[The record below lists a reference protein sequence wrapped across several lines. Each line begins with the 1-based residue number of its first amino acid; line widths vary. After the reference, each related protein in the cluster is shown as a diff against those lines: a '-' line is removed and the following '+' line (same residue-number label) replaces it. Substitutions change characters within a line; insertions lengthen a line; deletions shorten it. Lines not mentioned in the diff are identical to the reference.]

1 MDNRHN
7 DSTALEKKIAAL
19 EEENQL
25 LKNIIHKAPIPI
37 FVVDKYHKIS
47 HFNEALEE
55 LSGFCAAD
63 MIGTDFQWKA
73 FYGQKRPV
81 MADMIIDNAPD
92 DQIISLYGPKY
103 KKAFSDKKLSAATDF
118 FPDLPP
124 HGKWLFFTAAAVTDT
139 RGEIAGAVETLQDIT
154 AEKTREQEV
163 FELYQT
169 YHKVLE
175 FIPYPIILYD
185 ANGFVTYV
193 NPAFS
198 TVFGW
203 TLEEIKGAILPFVP
217 ENLKE
222 ETTQMLDR
230 FKEEERLTRYE
241 TQRLTKDGRRR
252 DVVIWAASHTWYK
265 GRPGERFVILRDITE
280 EKRLAANNRTIMRIS
295 AALPQYPELEDLM
308 DYITREIKELLH
320 TEGAV
325 VLLYD
330 DIKNDLFF
338 LGASYDDSDTEQRAR
353 KIRFALDEVLAGKVL
368 QTGRP
373 AVDNQADKDLESYPE
388 RERKLG
394 YKTRSIQC
402 VPIRSDSRITGIL
415 CAINK
420 KQNPFD
426 DNDMELMTMIAGTV
440 GISIE
445 NARFSRALKEAYL
458 DVASMNRA
466 KDKAINHLS
475 HELKTPVAVLT
486 GSLQILEKKLADLP
500 QVKTASTLN
509 RIQRNLN
516 RIIQIQEE
524 TADIMDNKIYEAKD
538 LLLVM
543 LQTCKDELATVIEQ
557 HLDEEDPMEVV
568 QAVIE
573 KEFGSPA
580 LNYRDI
586 IFPRAFDTLFENLKP
601 AFDFRDLDI
610 RITMDENLPKI
621 RLPKDVLEKTI
632 TGLVKNSIENTPD
645 HGRIDIFARR
655 KDNGILFGVHD
666 FGVGIETGDQ
676 KRIFEGFFSTQ
687 ATADYSTKTP
697 FDFNA
702 GGKGVDLLRMK
713 LFADRLGFSIHME
726 SKRCCFLHDNP
737 GEICPGN
744 ILQCRFCTDLS
755 DCRNSGY
762 SIFTVFFPHEKKF
775 KKKSLTN
782 PNQLEYN

>member
-1 MDNRHN
+1 MRDRAA
-7 DSTALEKKIAAL
+7 DIAELEKKIQTL
-19 EEENQL
+19 EQENQL
-25 LKNIIHKAPIPI
+25 LNNIIHKAPIPI
-37 FVVDKYHKIS
+37 FVLDHDHKIS
-47 HFNEALEE
+47 HFNQALED
-55 LSGFCAAD
+55 LSGFRAQD

-73 FYGQKRPV
+73 FYGKKRPV
-81 MADMIIDNAPD
+81 MADLIIDNAPAD
-92 DQIISLYGPKY
+92 EIIALYGPKY
-103 KKAFSDKKLSAATDF
+103 KKALANKQLSAATDF

-124 HGKWLFFTAAAVTDT
+124 AGRWLFFTAAAVFD
-139 RGEIAGAVETLQDIT
+139 GNGDIAGAVETLQDVT
-154 AEKTREQEV
+154 SEKAREQEV
-163 FELYQT
+163 FDLYKT
-169 YHKVLE
+169 YHLVLE

-185 ANGFVTYV
+185 ENGHVTYV

-203 TLEEIKGAILPFVP
+203 SLDELKGRLLPFVP
-217 ENLKE
+217 ESLKE
-222 ETTQMLDR
+222 ETNQMVDHFIENR
-230 FKEEERLTRYE
+230 QIIRYE
-241 TQRLTKDGRRR
+241 TRRLTKDGRIR

-265 GRPGERFVILRDITE
+265 DRPGEHFVILRDITE

-295 AALPQYPELEDLM
+295 AALPEYPELEDLM
-308 DYITREIKELLH
+308 DYITSEIKGLLN

-330 DIKNDLFF
+330 EIKNDLFF

-353 KIRFALDEVLAGKVL
+353 EIRFALDEVLAGKVL
-368 QTGRP
+368 KTGRP
-373 AVDNQADKDLESYPE
+373 AVNNQADQTRDLYPE
-388 RERKLG
+388 RDRKLG
-394 YKTRSIQC
+394 YKTRSILC

-445 NARFSRALKEAYL
+445 NARFAEALKDAYL

-486 GSLQILEKKLADLP
+486 GSLQILRKKLSELP
-500 QVKTASTLN
+500 QVKTTATLD
-509 RIQRNLN
+509 RIQRNLS
-516 RIIQIQEE
+516 RIVQIQEE
-524 TADIMDNKIYEAKD
+524 TADIMDKKVYGARD

-543 LQTCKDELATVIEQ
+543 LQTCKDELATLIEQ

-586 IFPRAFDTLFENLKP
+586 QIRQAFEDLFDTLKP
-601 AFDFRDLDI
+601 RFAFRDLEI
-610 RITMDENLPKI
+610 ITRLDEDLPKI
-621 RLPKDVLEKTI
+621 RLPRDVIEKTI
-632 TGLVKNSIENTPD
+632 TGLIRNSIENTPD
-645 HGRIDIFARR
+645 HGRIEIACT
-655 KDNGILFGVHD
+655 KDKDRIVFCVHD
-666 FGVGIETGDQ
+666 YGVGIETDDQ

-687 ATADYSTKTP
+687 KTEDYSTKTP
-697 FDFNA
+697 YDFNA

-726 SKRCCFLHDNP
+726 SRRCCFLHDNP
-737 GEICPGN
+737 GETCPGN
-744 ILQCRFCTDLS
+744 ILQCRFCHEIS
-755 DCRNSGY
+755 DCLNSGY
-762 SIFTVFFPHEKKF
+762 SVFSVFFPYEKKI
-775 KKKSLTN
+775 
-782 PNQLEYN
+782 

>member
-1 MDNRHN
+1 MCDT
-7 DSTALEKKIAAL
+7 DIYELKKKITAL
-19 EEENQL
+19 EEENLL

-37 FVVDKYHKIS
+37 FVLDRFHTII
-47 HFNEALEE
+47 HFNQALEE
-55 LSGFCAAD
+55 ISGFRAED
-63 MIGTDFQWKA
+63 MIGTRHQWKA
-73 FYGQKRPV
+73 FYAKKRPV
-81 MADMIIDNAPD
+81 MADLIIDDAPD
-92 DQIISLYGPKY
+92 EHIIDLYGPKY
-103 KKAFSDKKLSAATDF
+103 KKALSNKKLFAATDF

-124 HGKWLFFTAAAVTDT
+124 AGKWLFFTAAAVFDSK
-139 RGEIAGAVETLQDIT
+139 GNIAGAVETLQDVT
-154 AEKTREQEV
+154 PEKTKEQEV
-163 FELYQT
+163 FDLYQT
-169 YHKVLE
+169 YQKVLE

-185 ANGFVTYV
+185 AKGRVSYV
-193 NPAFS
+193 NPSFS
-198 TVFGW
+198 NVFGW
-203 TLEEIKGAILPFVP
+203 SLDEVKGSILPFVP

-222 ETTQMLDR
+222 ETTLVLDR
-230 FKEEERLTRYE
+230 FKEKQQLTRYE
-241 TQRLTKDGRRR
+241 TQRLTKDGRHR
-252 DVVIWAASHTWYK
+252 DVIIWAASHTLYRE
-265 GRPGERFVILRDITE
+265 RPGEHFVILRDITE

-295 AALPQYPELEDLM
+295 AALPQYPDLEDLM
-308 DYITREIKELLH
+308 DYITREIKGLLN

-330 DIKNDLFF
+330 EIKNDLFF

-353 KIRFALDEVLAGKVL
+353 KIRFALDEVLAGKVWK
-368 QTGRP
+368 TGRP
-373 AVDNQADKDLESYPE
+373 AVNNQAATSFESYPE
-388 RERKLG
+388 RDRKLG
-394 YKTRSIQC
+394 YETRSILC
-402 VPIRSDSRITGIL
+402 VPIRSESRITGIL

-445 NARFSRALKEAYL
+445 NARFSEALKEAYR

-500 QVKTASTLN
+500 RVKTASTLN

-516 RIIQIQEE
+516 RIVQIQEE
-524 TADIMDNKIYEAKD
+524 TADIMDKKVYEARD
-538 LLLVM
+538 LMLVM
-543 LQTCKDELATVIEQ
+543 LQTCRDELETLIHQ

-586 IFPRAFDTLFENLKP
+586 DFARAFDNLFETLQKS
-601 AFDFRDLDI
+601 FDFRDLQVFVH
-610 RITMDENLPKI
+610 MDENLPRI
-621 RLPKDVLEKTI
+621 RLPKDVFEKTI
-632 TGLVKNSIENTPD
+632 TGLIKNSIENTPD
-645 HGRIDIFARR
+645 HGRIDISAHS
-655 KDNGILFGVHD
+655 KDKGILFCVHD
-666 FGVGIETGDQ
+666 FGVGIETDDQ

-687 ATADYSTKTP
+687 KTADYSTKTP

-726 SKRCCFLHDNP
+726 SRRCCFLHDNP
-737 GEICPGN
+737 GETCPGD
-744 ILQCRFCTDLS
+744 ILHCRFCNDPS
-755 DCRNSGY
+755 DCLKSGY
-762 SIFTVFFPHEKKF
+762 SLFSVYFPHEKKI
-775 KKKSLTN
+775 
-782 PNQLEYN
+782 

>member
-1 MDNRHN
+1 MRNQTN
-7 DSTALEKKIAAL
+7 DTAALKKKITAL

-25 LKNIIHKAPIPI
+25 LKSIIHKAPIPI
-37 FVVDKYHKIS
+37 FVLDSTHKIS
-47 HFNEALEE
+47 HFNQALEE
-55 LSGFCAAD
+55 LSGLQAQE
-63 MIGTDFQWKA
+63 MVGTDHQWKA
-73 FYGQKRPV
+73 FYARKRPV
-81 MADMIIDNAPD
+81 MADLIIDNAPNEK
-92 DQIISLYGPKY
+92 IVALYGPKY
-103 KKAFSDKKLSAATDF
+103 KKALSDKKLFAATDF
-118 FPDLPP
+118 FSDLPP
-124 HGKWLFFTAAAVTDT
+124 AGKWLFFTAAAIFDSK
-139 RGEIAGAVETLQDIT
+139 GNIAGAVETLQDVT
-154 AEKTREQEV
+154 AEKTKEQEV

-169 YHKVLE
+169 YQKVLE

-185 ANGFVTYV
+185 EKGRVSYV
-193 NPAFS
+193 NPSFTA
-198 TVFGW
+198 VFGW
-203 TLEEIKGAILPFVP
+203 DLDELKGDILPFVP
-217 ENLKE
+217 ENLKD
-222 ETTQMLDR
+222 ETNQMLDR
-230 FKEEERLTRYE
+230 FKENQHLTRYE
-241 TQRLTKDGRRR
+241 TQRLTKDGRHR
-252 DVVIWAASHTWYK
+252 DVIIWAASHTWYK
-265 GRPGERFVILRDITE
+265 DRPGEHFVILRDITE

-295 AALPQYPELEDLM
+295 AALPQYPDLEDLM
-308 DYITREIKELLH
+308 DYITREIKGLLN

-330 DIKNDLFF
+330 EIKNDLFF

-368 QTGRP
+368 KTGRP
-373 AVDNQADKDLESYPE
+373 AVNNQAATSFESYPE
-388 RERKLG
+388 RDRKLG
-394 YKTRSIQC
+394 YETKSILC

-445 NARFSRALKEAYL
+445 NARFSEALKEAYR

-516 RIIQIQEE
+516 RIVQIQEE
-524 TADIMDNKIYEAKD
+524 TADIMNKKVYAARD
-538 LLLVM
+538 LMLVM
-543 LQTCKDELATVIEQ
+543 LQTCRDELETLIQQ

-580 LNYRDI
+580 LNYKDI
-586 IFPRAFDTLFENLKP
+586 HCAQAFDTLFSSMQKF
-601 AFDFRDLDI
+601 FDFRNLDI
-610 RITMDENLPKI
+610 VVHMDENLPRI
-621 RLPKDVLEKTI
+621 RLPRDVLEKTI
-632 TGLVKNSIENTPD
+632 TGLIKNSIENTPD
-645 HGRIDIFARR
+645 HGRIDIFCRS
-655 KDNGILFGVHD
+655 KDNGVLFCVHD
-666 FGVGIETGDQ
+666 FGVGIETDDQ

-687 ATADYSTKTP
+687 KTADYSTKTP
-697 FDFNA
+697 YDFNA

-713 LFADRLGFSIHME
+713 LFADRLGFSIHLE

-737 GEICPGN
+737 GETCPGN
-744 ILQCRFCTDLS
+744 IFHCRFCKDPS
-755 DCRNSGY
+755 DCLASGY
-762 SIFTVFFPHEKKF
+762 SIFSVFFPREKKI
-775 KKKSLTN
+775 
-782 PNQLEYN
+782 

>member
-1 MDNRHN
+1 MCDT
-7 DSTALEKKIAAL
+7 DIYELKKKIAAL
-19 EEENQL
+19 EEENLL

-37 FVVDKYHKIS
+37 FVLDRFHKII
-47 HFNEALEE
+47 HFNQALEE
-55 LSGFCAAD
+55 ISGFRAED
-63 MIGTDFQWKA
+63 MIGTRHQWKA
-73 FYGQKRPV
+73 FYAKKRPV
-81 MADMIIDNAPD
+81 MADLIIDDAPD
-92 DQIISLYGPKY
+92 EHIIDLYGPKY
-103 KKAFSDKKLSAATDF
+103 KKALSNKKLFAATDF

-124 HGKWLFFTAAAVTDT
+124 AGKWLFFTAAAVFDSK
-139 RGEIAGAVETLQDIT
+139 GNIAGAVETLQDVT
-154 AEKTREQEV
+154 PEKTKEQEV
-163 FELYQT
+163 FDLYQT
-169 YHKVLE
+169 YQKVLE

-185 ANGFVTYV
+185 AQGRVSYV
-193 NPAFS
+193 NPSFS
-198 TVFGW
+198 NVFGW
-203 TLEEIKGAILPFVP
+203 SLDEVKGSILPFVP

-222 ETTQMLDR
+222 ETTMVLDR
-230 FKEEERLTRYE
+230 FKEKQQLTRYE
-241 TQRLTKDGRRR
+241 TQRLTKDGRHR
-252 DVVIWAASHTWYK
+252 DVIIWAASHTLYRD
-265 GRPGERFVILRDITE
+265 RPGEQFVILRDITE

-295 AALPQYPELEDLM
+295 AALPQYPDLEDLM
-308 DYITREIKELLH
+308 DYITREIKGLLN

-330 DIKNDLFF
+330 EIKNDLFF

-353 KIRFALDEVLAGKVL
+353 KIRFALDEVLAGKVWK
-368 QTGRP
+368 TGRP
-373 AVDNQADKDLESYPE
+373 AVNNQAATSFESYPE
-388 RERKLG
+388 RDRKLG
-394 YKTRSIQC
+394 YETRSILC
-402 VPIRSDSRITGIL
+402 VPIRSESRITGIL

-445 NARFSRALKEAYL
+445 NARFSEALKEAYR

-516 RIIQIQEE
+516 RIVQIQEE
-524 TADIMDNKIYEAKD
+524 TADIMDKKVYEARD
-538 LLLVM
+538 LMLVM
-543 LQTCKDELATVIEQ
+543 LQTCRDELETLIQQ

-586 IFPRAFDTLFENLKP
+586 DFARAFDNLFETLQKS
-601 AFDFRDLDI
+601 FDFRNLQVFVH
-610 RITMDENLPKI
+610 MDENLPRI
-621 RLPKDVLEKTI
+621 RLPKDVFEKTI
-632 TGLVKNSIENTPD
+632 TGLIKNSIENTPD
-645 HGRIDIFARR
+645 HGRIDISAHS
-655 KDNGILFGVHD
+655 KDKGILFCVHD
-666 FGVGIETGDQ
+666 FGVGIETDDQ

-687 ATADYSTKTP
+687 KTADYSTKTP

-737 GEICPGN
+737 GETCPGN
-744 ILQCRFCTDLS
+744 ILHCRFCNDPS
-755 DCRNSGY
+755 DCLKSGY
-762 SIFTVFFPHEKKF
+762 SLFSVFFPHEKKI
-775 KKKSLTN
+775 
-782 PNQLEYN
+782 

>member
-1 MDNRHN
+1 MCDC
-7 DSTALEKKIAAL
+7 DTDIYALKKKITAL
-19 EEENQL
+19 EEENLL

-37 FVVDKYHKIS
+37 FVLDSSHKII

-55 LSGFCAAD
+55 LSGFQAED
-63 MIGTDFQWKA
+63 MIGTHHQWKA
-73 FYGQKRPV
+73 FYAQKRPV
-81 MADMIIDNAPD
+81 MADLIIDNAPD
-92 DQIISLYGPKY
+92 EHILDLYGPKY
-103 KKAFSDKKLSAATDF
+103 KKALSNKKLFAATDF
-118 FPDLPP
+118 FSDLPP
-124 HGKWLFFTAAAVTDT
+124 DGKWLFFTAAAVFDS
-139 RGEIAGAVETLQDIT
+139 RGTIAGAVETLQDVT
-154 AEKTREQEV
+154 PEKTKEQEV
-163 FELYQT
+163 FDLYQT
-169 YHKVLE
+169 YQKVLE

-185 ANGFVTYV
+185 EKGRVSYV
-193 NPAFS
+193 NPSFS
-198 TVFGW
+198 KVFGW
-203 TLEEIKGAILPFVP
+203 SLDELKGNILPFVP

-230 FKEEERLTRYE
+230 FKEKQQLTRYE
-241 TQRLTKDGRRR
+241 TQRLTKDGRHR
-252 DVVIWAASHTWYK
+252 DVVIWAASHTLY
-265 GRPGERFVILRDITE
+265 RDRSGEHFVILRDITE

-295 AALPQYPELEDLM
+295 AALPQYPDLEDLM
-308 DYITREIKELLH
+308 DYITREIKGLLN

-330 DIKNDLFF
+330 EIKNDLFF

-353 KIRFALDEVLAGKVL
+353 KIRFALDEVLAGKVWK
-368 QTGRP
+368 TGRP
-373 AVDNQADKDLESYPE
+373 AVNNQAATSFESYPE
-388 RERKLG
+388 RDRKLG
-394 YKTRSIQC
+394 YETRSILC
-402 VPIRSDSRITGIL
+402 VPIRSESRITGVL

-445 NARFSRALKEAYL
+445 NARFSEALKEAYR

-500 QVKTASTLN
+500 QIKTASTLN

-516 RIIQIQEE
+516 RIVQIQEE
-524 TADIMDNKIYEAKD
+524 TADIMDKKVYAARD
-538 LLLVM
+538 LMLVM
-543 LQTCKDELATVIEQ
+543 LQTCRDELETLVQQ

-586 IFPRAFDTLFENLKP
+586 DFARAFDNLFDTLQKS
-601 AFDFRDLDI
+601 FDFRNLQI
-610 RITMDENLPKI
+610 FVHMDENLPRI
-621 RLPKDVLEKTI
+621 RLPKDVFEKTI
-632 TGLVKNSIENTPD
+632 TGLIKNSIENTPD
-645 HGRIDIFARR
+645 HGRIDISGHSR
-655 KDNGILFGVHD
+655 DNGILFCVHD
-666 FGVGIETGDQ
+666 FGVGIETDDQ

-687 ATADYSTKTP
+687 KTADYSTKTP

-713 LFADRLGFSIHME
+713 LFADRLGFSIHLE
-726 SKRCCFLHDNP
+726 SRRCGFLHDNP
-737 GEICPGN
+737 GETCPGD
-744 ILQCRFCTDLS
+744 ILHCRFCNDLS
-755 DCRNSGY
+755 DCLTSGHTRF
-762 SIFTVFFPHEKKF
+762 SVFFPHEKKI
-775 KKKSLTN
+775 
-782 PNQLEYN
+782 

>member
-1 MDNRHN
+1 MDNSRN
-7 DSTALEKKIAAL
+7 VSTALEKKIAAL

-37 FVVDKYHKIS
+37 FVLDRSHRIS
-47 HFNEALEE
+47 HFNEALEK
-55 LSGFCAAD
+55 LSGFRAAD

-81 MADMIIDNAPD
+81 MADLIIDDAPD
-92 DQIISLYGPKY
+92 EQIIALYGPKY
-103 KKAFSDKKLSAATDF
+103 KKAFSDRKLSAATDF

-139 RGEIAGAVETLQDIT
+139 RGEIAGAVETLQDVT
-154 AEKTREQEV
+154 TEKTREQEV

-169 YHKVLE
+169 YQKVLE

-230 FKEEERLTRYE
+230 FKEEQRLTRYE

-265 GRPGERFVILRDITE
+265 GRPGEHFVILRDITE
-280 EKRLAANNRTIMRIS
+280 EKRLAANNRSIMRIS
-295 AALPQYPELEDLM
+295 AALPEYPELEDLM

-330 DIKNDLFF
+330 EIKNDLFF

-394 YKTRSIQC
+394 YKTRSILC

-445 NARFSRALKEAYL
+445 NARFAQALKEAYL

-516 RIIQIQEE
+516 RIVQIQEE
-524 TADIMDNKIYEAKD
+524 TADIMDKKIYGAKD
-538 LLLVM
+538 FLLVM
-543 LQTCKDELATVIEQ
+543 LQTCKDELETVIEQ
-557 HLDEEDPMEVV
+557 HLDEENPMEVV

-573 KEFGSPA
+573 KEFGSPE

-586 IFPRAFDTLFENLKP
+586 TFSQAFDTLFDSLKP
-601 AFDFRDLDI
+601 AFDFRNLDI

-632 TGLVKNSIENTPD
+632 TGLMKNSIENTPD
-645 HGRIDIFARR
+645 HGRIDIFARS

-666 FGVGIETGDQ
+666 FGVGIETEDQ

-687 ATADYSTKTP
+687 KTADYSTKTP

-744 ILQCRFCTDLS
+744 ISRCRFCTDPS

-762 SIFTVFFPHEKKF
+762 SIFTVFFPHEKKIT
-775 KKKSLTN
+775 KSL
-782 PNQLEYN
+782 